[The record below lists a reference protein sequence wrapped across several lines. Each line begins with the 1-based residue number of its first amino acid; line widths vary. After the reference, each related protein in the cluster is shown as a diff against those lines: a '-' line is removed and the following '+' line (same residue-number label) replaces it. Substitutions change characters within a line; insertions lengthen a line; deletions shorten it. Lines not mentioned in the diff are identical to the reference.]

1 VSGDGCSSTCTV
13 EGRTAACRAAIGK
26 AVQKYD
32 SARLAALEQCHL
44 QLASG
49 ASLSVSEPADCPSET
64 AAAKKIAKA
73 AAQARKAIAGGK
85 RPKCMGACSATVDGV
100 LSGDATTGCLRT
112 ATDPGIAATLD
123 ELFHR

>member
-1 VSGDGCSSTCTV
+1 
-13 EGRTAACRAAIGK
+13 
-26 AVQKYD
+26 VQKYD

-85 RPKCMGACSATVDGV
+85 RPKCTDAILETMGACSATVDGV